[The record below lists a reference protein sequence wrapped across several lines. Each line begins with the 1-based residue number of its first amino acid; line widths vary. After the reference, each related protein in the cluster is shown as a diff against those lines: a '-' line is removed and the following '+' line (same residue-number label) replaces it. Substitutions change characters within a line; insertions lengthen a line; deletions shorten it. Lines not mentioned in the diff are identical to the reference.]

1 MTAPLYIEELLRTV
15 ASDVRATLA
24 GELGPQTPEALVDEV
39 FALGDTLV
47 RALDEKTPADRRRL
61 PVCQPGCD
69 SCCHLHMVFV
79 SPLEALRL
87 AAHLRETLSS
97 QELAALIAR
106 MREFAGRV
114 AEMSVDDRAAARVPC
129 PLLDEGG
136 ACSVHPARPLL
147 CRGYNS
153 CDRDECLAAFEA
165 GTAKTRLPCNA
176 EQVSVHQ
183 TLFAALILGG
193 ADGRDR
199 GPLELVHAVLAAL
212 EHGDATSRWL
222 RGEEVFSR
230 EGVRVSR
237 DASNVWDAFIA
248 RPQ

>member
-1 MTAPLYIEELLRTV
+1 MSAPVYIDELLRAV

-24 GELGPQTPEALVDEV
+24 GQLGPQTPEALVDEV
-39 FALGDTLV
+39 YALGDTLV
-47 RALDEKTPADRRRL
+47 RAFDEKTPADRRRL

-87 AAHLRETLSS
+87 ATHLRETLASE
-97 QELAALIAR
+97 ELAALTAR
-106 MREFAGRV
+106 MREFAERI
-114 AEMSVDDRAAARVPC
+114 AEMTVDDRAAARVPC
-129 PLLDEGG
+129 PLLDKHG
-136 ACSVHPARPLL
+136 ACSVHSARPLL

-153 CDRDECLAAFEA
+153 CDLGGCLAAFEA

-193 ADGRDR
+193 ADRRDP

-212 EHGDATSRWL
+212 EYDDATSRWL
-222 RGEEVFSR
+222 RGDEVFSR
-230 EGVRVSR
+230 EEARVSR
-237 DASNVWDAFIA
+237 DASCEWDVFIV
-248 RPQ
+248 RRR